1 MKRKLVAALACRN
14 NGSRLYAKPLQNLD
28 ANVTILSQIISCVK
42 TVDCIDSIVLGI
54 SEGIEN
60 KIFSDVAK
68 DANIDYIYGNEVD
81 VLHRLILCG
90 DKANATD
97 IFRITSESP
106 FPNFDMIDKGWEKH
120 VSGNYDATFLDEVID
135 GCGFEFIKLSALKE
149 SHSKGDDR
157 HRSEMCT
164 LYVREN
170 KMDFN
175 LAYIKPV
182 PELVRKDLRLTV
194 DNPEDLIVLTEVVK
208 YLDENPKL
216 VKLISPYC
224 EVGYKTMYL

>member
-1 MKRKLVAALACRN
+1 MRKLTAVLACRN
-14 NGSRLYAKPLQNLD
+14 NGTRLYAKPHQNLD
-28 ANVTILSQIISCVK
+28 AKVSILDQIISCIK
-42 TVDCIDSIVLGI
+42 TVKCIDNIVLGI

-60 KIFSDVAK
+60 KIFSEVAK

-135 GCGFEFIKLSALKE
+135 GCGFEFLKLSAL
-149 SHSKGDDR
+149 
-157 HRSEMCT
+157 
-164 LYVREN
+164 
-170 KMDFN
+170 
-175 LAYIKPV
+175 
-182 PELVRKDLRLTV
+182 
-194 DNPEDLIVLTEVVK
+194 
-208 YLDENPKL
+208 
-216 VKLISPYC
+216 
-224 EVGYKTMYL
+224 